1 MNKITQADLLH
12 AYERTVEINKANG
25 WYEKEMPFHVF
36 RVKVISELI
45 EAEQEISEG
54 KDLTK
59 TYYEIDSNGNQKPCG
74 FVSEL
79 ADVVIRLLDG
89 VYRFGA
95 YECFVQSIGTLEEE
109 SINAKDST
117 ITVKEMYVDNS
128 TNYLYKFID
137 TVILFLHECN
147 PVTVLT
153 SIILTCQEVLT
164 VDIMHAINEKLDY
177 NATRGYRH
185 GNKVF

>member
-25 WYEKEMPFHVF
+25 WYEKDMPFHVF

-59 TYYEIDSNGNQKPCG
+59 IYYETDANGNQKPCG

-89 VYRFGA
+89 VYRYGKYKEFA
-95 YECFVQSIGTLEEE
+95 QKMDTLENEVN
-109 SINAKDST
+109 NAECST
-117 ITVKEMYVDNS
+117 KTIKEMYIQDN
-128 TNYLYKFID
+128 TNYLYNFID
-137 TVILFLHECN
+137 TF
-147 PVTVLT
+147 T
-153 SIILTCQEVLT
+153 SYLYDNHFIANIIIIILTCQEVLKI
-164 VDIMHAINEKLDY
+164 DLMHAINEKLDY